1 MKKKV
6 ITYISVAFVAIIIS
20 AVLTLRFSASF
31 QREIKDWQSDV
42 SGGLN
47 RTVKVYSNDGTEI
60 GSWHGK
66 IDVDVNEGGRIKFDL
81 DGKRTIVIGGT
92 VIIQE
97 E

>member
-6 ITYISVAFVAIIIS
+6 LTYILVALGAIIVS
-20 AVLTLRFSASF
+20 TFLTLRFSASF
-31 QREIKDWQSDV
+31 QREMKDWQSDI

-60 GSWHGK
+60 GVWQGK
-66 IDVDVNEGGRIKFDL
+66 IDVDVSESGRIKFDL
-81 DGKRTIVIGGT
+81 DGKRTIIAGGT

-97 E
+97 D

>member
-1 MKKKV
+1 MKRKLIATFSFLAVVV
-6 ITYISVAFVAIIIS
+6 ILLLLTACSATY
-20 AVLTLRFSASF
+20 
-31 QREIKDWQSDV
+31 QREMKDWQSDI

-60 GSWHGK
+60 ESWQGK
-66 IDVDVNEGGRIKFDL
+66 IDVDVSESGRIKFDL
-81 DGKRTIVIGGT
+81 NGKRKIIAGGT